1 MSNRPQ
7 MHIVVHDHTK
17 DERQALRRQRR
28 EAKAQH
34 RLLMDRSGAGSTALL
49 ISGPGNAEGFVA
61 RPRRIWVRSL
71 VRLGAASLDRQIAS
85 GLPPESNRL
94 TAARAEFL
102 VSLPLRRSL
111 AQNWRDL
118 SAQAARGPTARSP
131 RVSLCRDRIIATHRD
146 ILAMLHA
153 LSTSLPVPAQG
164 VAQASWLLSDGTG
177 PLYNRACTTDLAAA
191 LRRVVELL
199 DPTAAL
205 VA

>member
-7 MHIVVHDHTK
+7 MPIVVHDHTK
-17 DERQALRRQRR
+17 HERQVLRRQRR
-28 EAKAQH
+28 VGKVQR
-34 RLLMDRSGAGSTALL
+34 RLLMNRGGAGSTALL
-49 ISGPGNAEGFVA
+49 IRGPDNAGGFVA
-61 RPRRIWVRSL
+61 RPRSVWVRSL
-71 VRLGAASLDRQIAS
+71 ARLGAASLDRQIAS

-94 TAARAEFL
+94 TAARAGIL
-102 VSLPLRRSL
+102 VSLPLRRSV
-111 AQNWRDL
+111 AQDWRDL

-131 RVSLCRDRIIATHRD
+131 RVSLCRDRIIAADRD

-177 PLYNRACTTDLAAA
+177 PLYNRACTTDLGAA

-199 DPTAAL
+199 DPSAAL
-205 VA
+205 AA